1 MKDDMTLSY
10 WDCLN
15 SGMTQA
21 ETAKARGVSV
31 TAASNWER
39 RSGKRFK
46 REKLRAHDIPE
57 AKQAEYAEL
66 MKSRA
71 YRRDEV
77 LEILGLEHL
86 A

>member
-1 MKDDMTLSY
+1 MSRKPTY
-10 WDCLN
+10 TACHAA
-15 SGMTQA
+15 GMTQTEAA
-21 ETAKARGVSV
+21 EARGVSV

-46 REKLRAHDIPE
+46 RVSLRAHDIPE

-66 MKSRA
+66 MRSRA
-71 YRRDEV
+71 YRRNEV